1 MNGCHN
7 RKPLAGAY
15 GSYGLD
21 SKTGEIRYFEVPN
34 PNTKDC
40 QYCKTELGKSDKGCD
55 GCKWRI
61 NA

>member
-7 RKPLAGAY
+7 HTPYKDAF

-21 SKTGEIRYFEVPN
+21 SKTGEITYFVVQN

-40 QYCKTELGKSDKGCD
+40 NYRNTELGKADKGFN
-55 GCKWRI
+55 GCKWR
-61 NA
+61 NK